1 MDASCRDFSHDE
13 WRNQAHVGASGC
25 KQLLSVEEKLSAKMQ
40 RGLSS
45 RVGRMRVLVTNSVC
59 ASGPASSFWQRC
71 SWLALRGR
79 SYQLQFT
86 TSLTSPNWTNSG
98 SPITATNTTMSA
110 SDTFSSD
117 PQRFYRLAL
126 LP

>member
-1 MDASCRDFSHDE
+1 MSLGTMALRDTRGADHLASADL
-13 WRNQAHVGASGC
+13 QSGGW
-25 KQLLSVEEKLSAKMQ
+25 A
-40 RGLSS
+40 RGLLCPRESIAEET
-45 RVGRMRVLVTNSVC
+45 VGFTTISPD
-59 ASGPASSFWQRC
+59 GP
-71 SWLALRGR
+71 GR

>member
-1 MDASCRDFSHDE
+1 
-13 WRNQAHVGASGC
+13 VGFTTISPD
-25 KQLLSVEEKLSAKMQ
+25 
-40 RGLSS
+40 
-45 RVGRMRVLVTNSVC
+45 
-59 ASGPASSFWQRC
+59 GP
-71 SWLALRGR
+71 GR

-98 SPITATNTTMSA
+98 SPIIATNTTMSA